1 MEKIKP
7 KDVHYAKL
15 TQLQDGKF
23 LCLSPFISNLYLQ
36 TTLSPIYLNQI
47 CDYK

>member
-23 LCLSPFISNLYLQ
+23 LWLSPFISNLYLQ

-47 CDYK
+47 CGYK